1 MPPSPMQSPARV
13 RPACLGRASAERP
26 AVPDAWLLLNSGPT
40 APALN
45 MAWDEALLEH
55 AAHLGKPI
63 LRLYGWTDPAATF
76 GYFQRHAEIAAAT
89 SLRPLIRRPTGGGL
103 VPHDRDWTYSLAVPP
118 AHPWH
123 QLRAVDS
130 YRAMHGWVVEAFRRI
145 GIPTTLA
152 DCCRKVAP
160 GQCFQGW
167 EKFDVLWHDRK
178 IGGAAQRRNR
188 MGLLIQGS
196 IQPPPK
202 AERATWIQAMRDAA
216 VDAGFSE
223 TTTMPPDARLTEA
236 ASRLAESRYS
246 RDDYNGLR

>member
-1 MPPSPMQSPARV
+1 MASSTPTPTPT
-13 RPACLGRASAERP
+13 RASTSLLILESDP
-26 AVPDAWLLLNSGPT
+26 APA
-40 APALN
+40 ALN
-45 MAWDEALLEH
+45 MALDETLLAT
-55 AAHLGKPI
+55 AADRGQTV
-63 LRLYGWTDPAATF
+63 LRFYAWTEPAATF
-76 GYFQRHAEIAAAT
+76 GYFQHLAEIRQTTA
-89 SLRPLIRRPTGGGL
+89 LRPLIRRPTGGGL

-123 QLRAVDS
+123 QLRAIDS
-130 YRAMHGWVVEAFRRI
+130 YRAMHAWVVDAFRRI

-188 MGLLIQGS
+188 SGLLIQGS

-202 AERATWIQAMRDAA
+202 AGRATWIQAMRDAA
-216 VDAGFSE
+216 SDAGFSA
-223 TTTMPPDARLTEA
+223 TTGMPADADLNSA
-236 ASRLAESRYS
+236 ASMLAESRYS
-246 RDDYNGLR
+246 RDEYNGLR

>member
-1 MPPSPMQSPARV
+1 MASSTSTSLLILQSDPA
-13 RPACLGRASAERP
+13 PA
-26 AVPDAWLLLNSGPT
+26 
-40 APALN
+40 ALN
-45 MAWDEALLEH
+45 MAIDEALLTT
-55 AAHLGKPI
+55 AADRAQTV
-63 LRLYGWTDPAATF
+63 LRFYSWTEPAATF
-76 GYFQRHAEIAAAT
+76 GYFQRLADIRQTTA
-89 SLRPLIRRPTGGGL
+89 LRPLIRRPTGGGL

-123 QLRAVDS
+123 QLRAIDS
-130 YRAMHGWVVEAFRRI
+130 YRAMHAWVVDAFRRLD
-145 GIPTTLA
+145 IPTTLA

-167 EKFDVLWHDRK
+167 E

-202 AERATWIQAMRDAA
+202 ADRATWIQAMRDAA
-216 VDAGFSE
+216 MDAGFPE
-223 TTTMPPDARLTEA
+223 TTGMPADADLNTA
-236 ASRLAESRYS
+236 ASTLAETRYS